1 MDQEIT
7 SFEPIITPATFPRVI
22 YLSTLCFRM
31 SNFQRTRSKVW
42 WGDSPPTIG
51 SPIPQNRPNDEPD
64 WEPQLPHWIANQH
77 EEMRKS
83 SEENIVQPNNVQIN
97 QWPLRHGS
105 PGSHKSQDSGFSDSD
120 SSPPPSQYYA
130 SQDSNDSSK
139 NMSSSSS
146 KSNNNENVTVKLAEG
161 FQSTP
166 SKDVVD
172 SVKINDNISSGAPTP
187 KPRLRSSSVI
197 QTPYDLQKYY
207 EIHHDEEHIQLLKDK
222 EPEEIS
228 IPEPKYPAP
237 KKIINEKSVKD
248 KTNKNLPPKPVIS
261 NLKPNIMSG
270 SKVEVK
276 ICPTNNISN
285 KENTPNKSAIQ
296 KDTKEISDKNL
307 NMISPSK
314 KYPVKKSF
322 VSNTESI
329 TKTSKVAKVK
339 DLETSKNK
347 SDENLEYIK
356 LSDNNEIAVKNQ
368 PRIRT
373 PISNISYI
381 PTERIS
387 SKDYRRSMSYEE
399 NIPIDTTPQFQR
411 NKLNKSLNFE
421 AQRLDQQILDIH
433 DGYHSL
439 GHIEED
445 EIAEDT
451 QIKNGEFHKPAR
463 AILGKN
469 ITDSLHLK
477 PTGKKSGFRLKQRL
491 NEKKVEKKEL
501 FRLFSGKREKPQV
514 VKTHAGGI
522 QNGSREPPLDLPRA
536 QEQNSWVIVGYP
548 EQERLIP
555 NYNERLVATDSEIN
569 LKAKNV
575 AEEDLYLKNRNLTP
589 PPEFQDKQTPY
600 EADSKTD
607 RNLTHDSKREKL
619 KEIYELNFDDVQLNL
634 ACTST
639 PKMLAPHEYMDG
651 PNANRKTSLR
661 VNLLENFSSG

>member
-1 MDQEIT
+1 
-7 SFEPIITPATFPRVI
+7 
-22 YLSTLCFRM
+22 M

-51 SPIPQNRPNDEPD
+51 CPIPQNRPKDEPD

-77 EEMRKS
+77 EEMKNS
-83 SEENIVQPNNVQIN
+83 SDENIAQPNNVQIN

-130 SQDSNDSSK
+130 SPDSNDLSK
-139 NMSSSSS
+139 NKSSSSS
-146 KSNNNENVTVKLAEG
+146 DSNNNENVTVKLAED
-161 FQSTP
+161 FQTTP

-172 SVKINDNISSGAPTP
+172 SIKVKDNVNSGTPTP

-228 IPEPKYPAP
+228 KPEPKYPAP
-237 KKIINEKSVKD
+237 KKIINEKSVRD
-248 KTNKNLPPKPVIS
+248 KINQNLPPKPVIS
-261 NLKPNIMSG
+261 NPIPNVMAG
-270 SKVEVK
+270 TKVEIKVSP
-276 ICPTNNISN
+276 PTNISN

-296 KDTKEISDKNL
+296 KDTKELSDKNL

-322 VSNTESI
+322 VSSTESI
-329 TKTSKVAKVK
+329 TKISKVAKVK
-339 DLETSKNK
+339 DLETSKNR

-368 PRIRT
+368 PRVRT

-387 SKDYRRSMSYEE
+387 SKDYRKSMSYEE
-399 NIPIDTTPQFQR
+399 NIPIDITPQFQR
-411 NKLNKSLNFE
+411 NRLNKSLNFE
-421 AQRLDQQILDIH
+421 AQRLDQQILDIY

-439 GHIEED
+439 GHIVED
-445 EIAEDT
+445 ETTNNT
-451 QIKNGEFHKPAR
+451 QIDNGEIHIPAT

-477 PTGKKSGFRLKQRL
+477 PTGKKSGLKAKQRL
-491 NEKKVEKKEL
+491 NDKKGEKKEL
-501 FRLFSGKREKPQV
+501 FRLFSGKREKPKIV
-514 VKTHAGGI
+514 EAHAGGI
-522 QNGSREPPLDLPRA
+522 VNRSKEPALGLPRA
-536 QEQNSWVIVGYP
+536 EDQKSWVIVGYP
-548 EQERLIP
+548 EQERLILS
-555 NYNERLVATDSEIN
+555 YNERLVATDSDFN
-569 LKAKNV
+569 FNAKDV
-575 AEEDLYLKNRNLTP
+575 ADEDLYLKNRNLTP

-600 EADSKTD
+600 EADYNTD
-607 RNLTHDSKREKL
+607 INLTHDSKREKL
-619 KEIYELNFDDVQLNL
+619 KDIYELNFDDVQLNL

-639 PKMLAPHEYMDG
+639 PKMLAPHEYMNG
-651 PNANRKTSLR
+651 PKSNRKTALR
-661 VNLLENFSSG
+661 VQLLENFSSG